1 MPSGANPTSRSSPRS
16 AGPLRRAS
24 RPRRRRGGERPP
36 RRRMG
41 GRRRRPSEVAREARR
56 FERTRACLPPC
67 PTRRRALK
75 APLLRRAVRGLLR
88 FLDRVAPHRGHGD
101 LYERV
106 LLGRVTGRAGGP
118 QRLDALL
125 EEPGVLLLDG
135 LSDLDKGALEEE
147 LLGALAVDRPPLKAE
162 RERLAELLMHVG
174 GVLPVA
180 VHPAPVHLRVA
191 VRDLCHGRLEAAEL
205 TLYRLGAGGRGE
217 LDQPVR
223 LLHPLH

>member
-1 MPSGANPTSRSSPRS
+1 MPA
-16 AGPLRRAS
+16 
-24 RPRRRRGGERPP
+24 
-36 RRRMG
+36 
-41 GRRRRPSEVAREARR
+41 
-56 FERTRACLPPC
+56 PC
-67 PTRRRALK
+67 ATHRRALK
-75 APLLRRAVRGLLR
+75 LPPLRLAVRGVLG
-88 FLDRVAPHRGHGD
+88 FLDRVAADDRYGD
-101 LYERV
+101 LDEGV

-135 LSDLDKGALEEE
+135 LSYLNKGALEEE
-147 LLGALAVDRPPLKAE
+147 LLGALAVDGPPLAAE
-162 RERLAELLMHVG
+162 RERLAQLLMHVH